1 MTEKILIVGGVAGG
15 MSAAT
20 RLRRLNENAEII
32 VFEKGPYVSFAN
44 CGLPY
49 YVGGEIAER
58 EKLIVQ
64 SAKALKNRFNL
75 EVRENSE
82 VIAIDSEGKKVTVVS
97 NGESYVESYD
107 KLILSPGAKPLIP
120 QIKGLN
126 QATNVFSLRNIPDV
140 DKIMTYLKAKAPKS
154 ATIIGAGFI
163 GLEMAENLAKRGL
176 SVTIVEKAPHVL
188 PTIDREM
195 AAFVNEEL
203 IKNNLSVM
211 TNRGAVE
218 FKNDE
223 ILLDNGESLQSDLTI
238 LSVGIQPETSLAK
251 SAGIKLG
258 LRNAI
263 LVDEHYETSVKDIYA
278 VGDAIVG
285 KNQLGQD
292 ALISLASPA
301 NRQGRQVADIISGL
315 PVKNRGSLGTAI
327 VRVFDLQVASTGL
340 SEFQLRGLKINHKI
354 VHVTANNHAGY
365 YPDATSIV
373 LKLIFEPESGQI
385 FGAQAIGKE
394 GVDKRI
400 DILSTAIK
408 AKLTV
413 FDLPELELTYAPP
426 FGSAKDPVNM
436 AGYAAI
442 NLLLGQSENIQ
453 WHELAAELA
462 KGKVLLDVR
471 NPNELAKGKFKNSQN
486 IPLDD
491 LRERLNELDK
501 KTEYIVSCQSGLR
514 SYNAERIL
522 KQEGYKVKN
531 LDGAFGLYSKVT
543 KELLD

>member
-64 SAKALKNRFNL
+64 SAKALKKRFNL

-120 QIKGLN
+120 QIKGLD

-278 VGDAIVG
+278 VGDAIIV

-436 AGYAAI
+436 AGYAAT
-442 NLLLGQSENIQ
+442 NLLLGESENIQ

>member
-163 GLEMAENLAKRGL
+163 GLETAENLAKRGL

-218 FKNDE
+218 FKNDQ

-251 SAGIKLG
+251 SAGIK
-258 LRNAI
+258 
-263 LVDEHYETSVKDIYA
+263 
-278 VGDAIVG
+278 
-285 KNQLGQD
+285 
-292 ALISLASPA
+292 
-301 NRQGRQVADIISGL
+301 
-315 PVKNRGSLGTAI
+315 
-327 VRVFDLQVASTGL
+327 
-340 SEFQLRGLKINHKI
+340 
-354 VHVTANNHAGY
+354 
-365 YPDATSIV
+365 
-373 LKLIFEPESGQI
+373 
-385 FGAQAIGKE
+385 
-394 GVDKRI
+394 
-400 DILSTAIK
+400 
-408 AKLTV
+408 
-413 FDLPELELTYAPP
+413 
-426 FGSAKDPVNM
+426 
-436 AGYAAI
+436 
-442 NLLLGQSENIQ
+442 
-453 WHELAAELA
+453 
-462 KGKVLLDVR
+462 
-471 NPNELAKGKFKNSQN
+471 
-486 IPLDD
+486 
-491 LRERLNELDK
+491 
-501 KTEYIVSCQSGLR
+501 
-514 SYNAERIL
+514 
-522 KQEGYKVKN
+522 
-531 LDGAFGLYSKVT
+531 
-543 KELLD
+543 